1 MEELDQFIGTEIW
14 TRVRLKINNR
24 FFYSFV
30 RLLSKDTEQV
40 QSKYNPE
47 YVYDATFYRL
57 NEITIS
63 RISRN
68 GECHCTEDFMNR
80 TLNRVFKVSIN
91 DIKLLQ
97 PVEIITTEEL
107 FIVVDED
114 D

>member
-1 MEELDQFIGTEIW
+1 MDELDQFIGTEIW
-14 TRVRLKINNR
+14 VRVRVKINNR

-47 YVYDATFYRL
+47 QFYDETTYTF

-63 RISRN
+63 RISKN
-68 GECHCTEDFMNR
+68 GECHCTEDFMNK
-80 TLNRVFKVSIN
+80 TLDRVFKISES
-91 DIKLLQ
+91 DIKLLH
-97 PVEIITTEEL
+97 PLELITTEEL
-107 FIVVDED
+107 FVIAED

>member
-1 MEELDQFIGTEIW
+1 MDELDQFIGTDIW
-14 TRVRLKINNR
+14 VRVRVKINNR

-47 YVYDATFYRL
+47 RFYDETFYRL

-63 RISRN
+63 LISRN
-68 GECHCTEDFMNR
+68 GECHCTEDFMER
-80 TLNRVFKVSIN
+80 TLNHAFKISES
-91 DIKLLQ
+91 DIKLLH
-97 PVEIITTEEL
+97 PLELITTEEL
-107 FIVVDED
+107 FVIVED